1 MKNLE
6 ETVESREELQLEK
19 KMDPVDVDALLKKA
33 RAGKA
38 GGATVHDCVAL
49 RQNFEPQHGSFPD
62 YCTKLLNSATKTG
75 ILHRRDSRV
84 ARAWDISDGHGVNR
98 LRPTERVQGGSVD
111 VANPANST
119 STADIYASSKDPEAQ
134 EKIRRL
140 HVRAASRGARPRVE
154 YDAFTGNPDNQRAMN
169 SETRKELVRR
179 ASRRDELRNAGK

>member
-1 MKNLE
+1 M
-6 ETVESREELQLEK
+6 SS
-19 KMDPVDVDALLKKA
+19 VDVDALLKKA

-38 GGATVHDCVAL
+38 GGATVNDCIAL
-49 RQNFEPQHGSFPD
+49 RQNFQPQHGDFPD
-62 YCTKLLNSATKTG
+62 YCTRLLNGAAKTG
-75 ILHRRDSRV
+75 ILPRRDSRV

-98 LRPTERVQGGSVD
+98 LRPTEPVQGGSLD
-111 VANPANST
+111 VVNPASAD
-119 STADIYASSKDPEAQ
+119 SAADIYAASKGPEAQ

-154 YDAFTGNPDNQRAMN
+154 YNAFTGSAENQKAMN